1 MEAADNNITQIN
13 KALYLRNDIC
23 SSEGGVASFPD
34 VLKSHY
40 MVDGIGIMVCRSGS
54 FTIMIDNR
62 KIEVSRGQTFLVS
75 QGTGLQVLE
84 ESEGLEV
91 CFLFY
96 RIEPIRDIL
105 GNHVV
110 AMYLYSQMD
119 PDPCYVWD
127 KGEEAEMLRYMAMLD
142 ATLRENDP
150 FVQYEQKLLLLALTH
165 RLCSFYSRRLA
176 ARHDSVGRRNE
187 VFLNLIQL
195 IEQHYTVERGVEFY
209 ADKLCLSP
217 KYLSALCKEVCG
229 YTVQEL
235 VFKSITRKSISLL
248 KNSRSTVQEIADY
261 FNFPN
266 ASYFGTFFKKQTGMS
281 PQQYRNSVTP

>member
-1 MEAADNNITQIN
+1 MEASVNNITQIN

-40 MVDGIGIMVCRSGS
+40 MVDGIGIIVCRSGT
-54 FTIMIDNR
+54 FAIMLGKR
-62 KIEVSRGQTFLVS
+62 RIEVGRGQTFLVS
-75 QGTGLQVLE
+75 QGTCLQVLE
-84 ESEGLEV
+84 ESDDLEV
-91 CFLFY
+91 HFLFY

-110 AMYLYSQMD
+110 AMYLYSQMN
-119 PDPCYVWD
+119 PDPCYVLD
-127 KGEEAEMLRYMAMLD
+127 KGEEEDMLRYMAMLD
-142 ATLRENDP
+142 ATLLDADP

-165 RLCSFYSRRLA
+165 RLCSFYSHRLSE
-176 ARHDSVGRRNE
+176 RHGAVGRRSE
-187 VFLNLIQL
+187 VFIQLIQL
-195 IEQHYTVERGVEFY
+195 IGQHYMRERGVEFY

-217 KYLSALCKEVCG
+217 KYLSALCKDICG

-248 KNSRSTVQEIADY
+248 KNSRYSIKEIAGY

-281 PQQYRNSVTP
+281 PRQYRDSVTP